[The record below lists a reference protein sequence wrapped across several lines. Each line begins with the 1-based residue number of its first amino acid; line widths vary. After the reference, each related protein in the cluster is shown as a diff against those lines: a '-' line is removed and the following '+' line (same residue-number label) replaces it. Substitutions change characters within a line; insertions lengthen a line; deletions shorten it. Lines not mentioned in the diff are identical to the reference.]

1 MARRAADR
9 MLTSSIIAATEL
21 AGAAVADPTLCPRCL
36 SPEGELEDAA
46 AAADVP
52 DCYRCRSCD
61 QRWVVEQPR
70 WVGHASSPL
79 GAERLS
85 EPEREPLLR

>member
-1 MARRAADR
+1 MARGAADR
-9 MLTSSIIAATEL
+9 MLTSSIIDGTEL

-36 SPEGELEDAA
+36 TPEGELEDAA

-70 WVGHASSPL
+70 WVCHTSSPL
-79 GAERLS
+79 VADRPS
-85 EPEREPLLR
+85 EREREGLMR